1 MYKSAGRSTE
11 RRERMNIRTII
22 CDRCG
27 EQIRSDPVHIL
38 INGKR
43 GTIKQ
48 YQDLF
53 HQKDFCKECIE
64 EIIDFALN
72 KDACDE
78 CMREM
83 EIKAALLRV
92 VDEKEGSGILKKTDP
107 NAILD
112 RLKSTKPSVEYMVP
126 SEVVVNAIKSIRADR
141 QCRSAQLREAVPVDT
156 HGSLQ

>member
-1 MYKSAGRSTE
+1 MKIS
-11 RRERMNIRTII
+11 MNT

-27 EQIRSDPVHIL
+27 EQMRSNPVHIL
-38 INGKR
+38 IR
-43 GTIKQ
+43 GRKNIAKQ
-48 YQDLF
+48 YQNLF

-64 EIIDFALN
+64 EIIAFALN

-83 EIKAALLRV
+83 EENAALLRMV
-92 VDEKEGSGILKKTDP
+92 GEKGGSAIVEKTDP
-107 NAILD
+107 NAIDWNAVLD
-112 RLKSTKPSVEYMVP
+112 RLKRTKPSIEYMASKEEIVK
-126 SEVVVNAIKSIRADR
+126 AMKSIRADR